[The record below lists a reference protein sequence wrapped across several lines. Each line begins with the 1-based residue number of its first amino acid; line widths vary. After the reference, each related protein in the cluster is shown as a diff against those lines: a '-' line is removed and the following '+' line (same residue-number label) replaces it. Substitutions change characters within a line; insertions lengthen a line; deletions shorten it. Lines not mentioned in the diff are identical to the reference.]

1 LTSTHFPT
9 CGSDMTVQ
17 KSLPHTLVGMT
28 VVTGLVDAVTDVQ
41 KVYPRDH
48 SESDFL
54 YQSNH
59 SLAAAGTEPFW
70 NIRVK
75 REFAQGN
82 FLFDRLTVN
91 H

>member
-41 KVYPRDH
+41 KVYPSDH
-48 SESDFL
+48 PEPEFPE
-54 YQSNH
+54 QSNH
-59 SLAAAGTEPFW
+59 PLAAAAEKPF
-70 NIRVK
+70 VTT
-75 REFAQGN
+75 G
-82 FLFDRLTVN
+82 
-91 H
+91 